1 MCVNTLGEVPAV
13 MMTCGDAAARL
24 HCRGEKG
31 VCVCRIVVG
40 ATKSNMQ
47 VVYVQAF
54 PISSLSCG
62 SDKLAQVRVTDA
74 NYSTEKGEGAFPA
87 NGHGRE

>member
-24 HCRGEKG
+24 HRRGEDVQFG
-31 VCVCRIVVG
+31 GGSEECH
-40 ATKSNMQ
+40 MQ
-47 VVYVQAF
+47 VVDVQAF

-62 SDKLAQVRVTDA
+62 SDKVAR
-74 NYSTEKGEGAFPA
+74 SE
-87 NGHGRE
+87 